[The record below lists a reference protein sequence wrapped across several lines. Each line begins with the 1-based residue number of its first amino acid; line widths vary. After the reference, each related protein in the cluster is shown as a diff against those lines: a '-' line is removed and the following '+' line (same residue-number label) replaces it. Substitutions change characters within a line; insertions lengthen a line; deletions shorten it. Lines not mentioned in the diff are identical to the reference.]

1 MWLLRLQ
8 GSRVIPWR
16 TGLRRALFSRR
27 RILRRRLVARQPARE
42 VRRLSERYKLIG
54 TFEADRRVGG

>member
-1 MWLLRLQ
+1 MWRLRLH
-8 GSRVIPWR
+8 GRRVIPWR

-27 RILRRRLVARQPARE
+27 RIFRRRLVARQPARE